1 MEKKDKKL
9 LRAGIMLFALFILW
23 TILVK
28 TVGVKPV
35 GQNGT
40 NIGFADMNTRF
51 HELTGVNMKIYDLTD
66 ILGIVP
72 ILICFCFGVFGLFQ
86 FIKRRGIS
94 KVDKDIILL
103 LCYYAVVCLVYIFFE
118 LVPINY
124 RPIPIEGVM
133 EASYPSS
140 TTLLVLSVMPTLMFQ
155 TRKRSKNTLLIRI
168 TDIFVIAFSAFMV
181 ISRLTCGVHWLT
193 DIIGGVLAS
202 AGLFTV
208 YVASDK
214 IIERGKTSKE

>member
-72 ILICFCFGVFGLFQ
+72 ILICFCFVKRTLAFGN
-86 FIKRRGIS
+86 I
-94 KVDKDIILL
+94 D
-103 LCYYAVVCLVYIFFE
+103 
-118 LVPINY
+118 
-124 RPIPIEGVM
+124 
-133 EASYPSS
+133 
-140 TTLLVLSVMPTLMFQ
+140 
-155 TRKRSKNTLLIRI
+155 
-168 TDIFVIAFSAFMV
+168 
-181 ISRLTCGVHWLT
+181 
-193 DIIGGVLAS
+193 
-202 AGLFTV
+202 
-208 YVASDK
+208 
-214 IIERGKTSKE
+214 